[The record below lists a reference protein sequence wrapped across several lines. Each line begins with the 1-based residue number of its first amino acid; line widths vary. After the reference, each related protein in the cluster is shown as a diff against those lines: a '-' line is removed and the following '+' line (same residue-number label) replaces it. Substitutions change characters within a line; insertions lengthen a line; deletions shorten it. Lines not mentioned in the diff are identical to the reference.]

1 MVSWV
6 PNHRW
11 KQSDDR
17 WREPTDSLGGWFRLE
32 RVNTSHMSAN
42 GEHTCSK
49 VQYAFFSQGSGNI
62 ILQVSGWTCPQAA
75 ALPSTSPSDPAAQAK
90 GGERISLKRKV
101 QFHLFVCVCVC
112 VVLPIIPPLP
122 QRIWRSSQTFK
133 RKDGIVNLG
142 LKRPTALKRNKANFS
157 SSCVLCLNFLTSSLL
172 LSSL

>member
-1 MVSWV
+1 MCNLWDLKSEFLVKWHRNKLQFHSHLFFVVSWV

-62 ILQVSGWTCPQAA
+62 ILQVSGWTCPHAA

-101 QFHLFVCVCVC
+101 QFHLCVCVC
-112 VVLPIIPPLP
+112 VLFYPSFPLFP
-122 QRIWRSSQTFK
+122 REFGDQVK
-133 RKDGIVNLG
+133 R
-142 LKRPTALKRNKANFS
+142 LKEKMAL
-157 SSCVLCLNFLTSSLL
+157 
-172 LSSL
+172 